1 MEDGREEQRAYEAHR
16 SVEVCERLS
25 KIENGFNMKGE
36 GSGANNEVAAFL
48 RLFQEEKWSLNYFN
62 NVSV

>member
-48 RLFQEEKWSLNYFN
+48 RLFQEEK
-62 NVSV
+62 